1 MGKISRREKK
11 LRDIRLDE
19 RGSAVYTGAI
29 CRIAGDGGRV
39 RRHLAMGLL
48 ALAAAVIGSG
58 CIDAAGA
65 TNSFYVI
72 LPFLGEVCA
81 LFALCWNAVKVIA
94 GRDGVRA
101 YVHEAAEK
109 TIPGACRIL
118 TVFALFG
125 LAASGYYLLRNGM
138 DGQSAKSVAYL
149 VLKVLAAA
157 GAERY
162 ARAWRAL
169 DWEREEPTDVPAA

>member
-11 LRDIRLDE
+11 LRDIQYDD

-29 CRIAGDGGRV
+29 YRIAGDGGRI
-39 RRHLAMGLL
+39 RRYL
-48 ALAAAVIGSG
+48 ALGLAGLFAAVIGSG

-81 LFALCWNAVKVIA
+81 LFARCWNAVKVIA

-109 TIPGACRIL
+109 ILPGACRIL

-125 LAASGYYLLRNGM
+125 LAASVFYLLKNGM
-138 DGQSAKSVAYL
+138 GGQSAKSLAYL

-162 ARAWRAL
+162 ARAWRGL
-169 DWEREEPTDVPAA
+169 SWETVQSEKSA